1 MNTPPDAVAQLIA
14 SLGLNPQFAEGGAV
28 VSPDVAAQLVALMG
42 FAAGGPVP
50 AAQPAE
56 EMSEH
61 DMLMKLLGFNYYDMA
76 NEGIFNEREAV
87 PVQPFPYATKG

>member
-28 VSPDVAAQLVALMG
+28 VSNDMAALLTALG